1 MINDPIEIAKQLKE
15 LLPKVTTDKVAFTDA
30 AEFVIEMSLDNMD
43 SRDLREFYY
52 ETMMDRYNVEP
63 AELQS
68 DGEYFTEMLFEDE
81 DEIIIPFKD

>member
-30 AEFVIEMSLDNMD
+30 AELVIEMSLDHMD